1 MSAPGAHGDR
11 GSASIWVLAGSIL
24 VLTLAAAVLLR
35 TAGIL
40 ARHRAETAADLA
52 ALAAAISIGH
62 VDETCRAAAT
72 IAESNRATV
81 VSCTSVLAADGR
93 SGTVTVRVDV
103 RAQLLGWG
111 VADVTA
117 SARAGRLPSPP

>member
-1 MSAPGAHGDR
+1 VTSRAHGDQ

-24 VLTLAAAVLLR
+24 VLTLTVAVLLR

-52 ALAAAISIGH
+52 ALAAATSIGH
-62 VDETCRAAAT
+62 SEQTCRAAGL
-72 IAESNRATV
+72 IAAENRATLV
-81 VSCTSVLAADGR
+81 ACSSVLSVDGR
-93 SGTVTVRVDV
+93 SGTVTVGVDV

-111 VADVTA
+111 VVRATA
-117 SARAGRLPSPP
+117 SARAGRLPIPP